1 MREIL
6 FKAKRLDN
14 GEWVEGS
21 LLEQIH
27 DKRNLNYYVDEA
39 RIVEHRYYIAEKTV
53 SEHWEGC
60 GMDEHTVTDQ
70 RKYLVDPETICQYT
84 GVKDDNGKK
93 IWEND
98 IVRLIYWLRNIKE
111 WVVEHKD
118 GCMALK
124 QIGVDY
130 YAPLSDF
137 NDKVEGFEVIGNI
150 FDNPE
155 FLEEVKNE

>member
-39 RIVEHRYYIAEKTV
+39 RIVEYRYYIAKKTV

-60 GMDEHTVTDQ
+60 GMGEHTVTDQ
-70 RKYLVDPETICQYT
+70 RKYLVDPETVCQYT
-84 GVKDDNGKK
+84 GLKDMNGKK
-93 IWEND
+93 IFEGD
-98 IVRLIYWLRNIKE
+98 ILFQKGYYRDKKSKVALNHDWNC
-111 WVVEHKD
+111 
-118 GCMALK
+118 GCCN
-124 QIGVDY
+124 GVYGYFTVGDLDL
-130 YAPLSDF
+130 AECD
-137 NDKVEGFEVIGNI
+137 EAEVIGNI

-155 FLEEVKNE
+155 LLEVK